1 MALRNL
7 KHGYRNQ
14 VISLFCLAHL
24 DDGKLFTIN
33 HFVTKY
39 HFSQKSI
46 YRMVHRV
53 DEIHCG
59 GREIFDLGPGSGQ
72 PQALTGWQER
82 TVPKTVG
89 TKNGVST
96 HHQARR
102 FNITPRNIQNVLH

>member
-14 VISLFCLAHL
+14 VTSLFHLAHL

-33 HFVTKY
+33 HFVTNY
-39 HFSQKSI
+39 RFSQKYI

-53 DEIHCG
+53 DEILCD

-82 TVPKTVG
+82 MVPKTVG
-89 TKNGVST
+89 TKKGAST
-96 HHQARR
+96 LHQVRR
-102 FNITPRNIQNVLH
+102 FNVTPRNIQNILQ